1 MSRRLIREKG
11 FSFKW
16 GKHPSE
22 RSIEELLQAGVINVD
37 KPSGPTSHQVAAW
50 IKDILQVK
58 KVGHAGTLDPKVTG
72 VLPVGTDKAT
82 RALDLLKRSD
92 KEYVCVM
99 RLHKE
104 KEESR
109 IREVISTFV
118 GEIYQMPPV
127 RSAVKRQLRTRR
139 IHYINILEIKG
150 RDVLFRV
157 GCDAGTYIRTLCVDI
172 GEALGTGAHM
182 EELRRTRSGFLTEEN
197 AVTLQDLKDAY
208 VFWKEGDESWLRS
221 ILMPFE
227 VLLEPLP
234 KIIVKGTAVD
244 AICHGAHLAAV
255 GVQEVDAEIKAG
267 DTVALMTDKGEGI
280 GLGIAKMD
288 ATEMIRAKEGF
299 AVMLKRVFMEPGT
312 YPKMW

>member
-1 MSRRLIREKG
+1 MNGRLIRERG
-11 FSFKW
+11 ISFKW

-50 IKDILQVK
+50 IRDILQVK

-72 VLPVGTDKAT
+72 VLPVATDKAT
-82 RALDLLKRSD
+82 RALGLLKGSD

-118 GEIYQMPPV
+118 GEIYQLPPV
-127 RSAVKRQLRTRR
+127 RSAVKRQLRTRK

-157 GCDAGTYIRTLCVDI
+157 GCDPGTYIRTLCVDI

-182 EELRRTRSGFLTEEN
+182 EELRRTRSGFMTEED
-197 AVTLQDLKDAY
+197 AVSLQDLKDAY
-208 VFWKEGDESWLRS
+208 VFWKEGDESWLRK
-221 ILMPFE
+221 ILMPYE
-227 VLLEPLP
+227 VLMDPLP

-244 AICHGAHLAAV
+244 AICHGANLAAV

-267 DTVALMTDKGEGI
+267 DLVALMTDKGEGI
-280 GLGIAKMD
+280 GLGTARMD

-299 AVMLKRVFMEPGT
+299 AVTLKRVFMEPGT